1 MRNLMRNLM
10 HKMMHGKILFLLL
23 ASMTFLAGYVAG
35 QAGGTT
41 QKTTIHAVA
50 WTPTDGFTDQDFEN
64 LRVATAKMAGEMPGM
79 RRAWVGKLRR
89 PLLHGDAERTYG
101 LILEFDDLKTREAY
115 SSHPARAAWAEYW
128 SKARAPRPTVFD
140 VIGE

>member
-1 MRNLMRNLM
+1 M
-10 HKMMHGKILFLLL
+10 LFV
-23 ASMTFLAGYVAG
+23 AGYLAG
-35 QAGGTT
+35 QARGAT

-50 WTPTDGFTDQDFEN
+50 WTPTDGFTDQDFED
-64 LRVATAKMAGEMPGM
+64 LREATAKMAGELPGM
-79 RRAWVGKLRR
+79 RRAWIGKLRR

-101 LILEFDDLKTREAY
+101 LILEFDDVKSREAY

-128 SKARAPRPTVFD
+128 SKARAPGPTVFD